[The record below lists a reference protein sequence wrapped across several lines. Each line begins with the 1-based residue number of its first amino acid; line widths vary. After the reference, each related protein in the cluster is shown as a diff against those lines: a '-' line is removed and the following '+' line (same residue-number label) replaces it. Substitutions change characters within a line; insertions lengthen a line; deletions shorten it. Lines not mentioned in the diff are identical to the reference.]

1 MGKLTDSIIQFLHR
15 QGFVI
20 VSTLDPR
27 GTIHCS
33 AKGII
38 GADRNKVYL
47 IDLYHAKTFNN
58 LKKNPTI
65 TITAV
70 DEHEFSGF
78 ALKGTARI
86 VNREDFQE
94 HVIREWEEGLIKRI
108 SKRLIRNIRQ
118 NKGSSRH
125 PEAGFPQPKYL
136 IEVEVKEVIDLAP
149 AHFFA

>member
-1 MGKLTDSIIQFLHR
+1 MEKLTDSIIQFLHH

-20 VSTLDPR
+20 VSTLDPE
-27 GTIHCS
+27 GKIHCS

-38 GADRNKVYL
+38 GADHNKVYL

-58 LKKNPTI
+58 LKKNPTV
-65 TITAV
+65 TITVV

-78 ALKGTARI
+78 ALKGTAHI

-94 HVIREWEEGLIKRI
+94 HVIRKWEEKVIRRI
-108 SKRLIRNIRQ
+108 SKRVIKNVRQ
-118 NKGSSRH
+118 DKCSSKH

-136 IEVEVKEVIDLAP
+136 IEVEVEEVVDLAP